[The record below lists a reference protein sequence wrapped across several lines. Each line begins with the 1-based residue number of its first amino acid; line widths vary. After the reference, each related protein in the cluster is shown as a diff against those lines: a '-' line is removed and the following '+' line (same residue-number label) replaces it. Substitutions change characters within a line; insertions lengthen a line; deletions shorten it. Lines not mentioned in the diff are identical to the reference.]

1 MKLNPGE
8 SFFNFMC
15 QEALGVNQFIYD
27 MIHMTEGEK
36 LINYWW
42 LWLLMFIG
50 VIVVGIIKRKLEEI
64 DRGGNDET

>member
-1 MKLNPGE
+1 M
-8 SFFNFMC
+8 
-15 QEALGVNQFIYD
+15 NQFIHD

>member
-1 MKLNPGE
+1 M
-8 SFFNFMC
+8 
-15 QEALGVNQFIYD
+15 NQFIYD

-50 VIVVGIIKRKLEEI
+50 VIVLRIIKRKLDRDIFRILKEI
-64 DRGGNDET
+64 DRGGNNETKS